1 MKEKI
6 TNWTYDL
13 KVKSEDLRKNQIYEL
28 MKDKLD
34 FFGLKDLNSFG
45 YNNWDIRDFAVLAY
59 NQSLVEAETGRKNS
73 ELGEFL
79 SKLAAPFICH
89 TKAMISEAMVEY
101 YERMRE
107 SGIEKGFF
115 DKVIESEELICKTS
129 GISSIGEDLFWKED
143 GKLKKN
149 LINELVDRVDFEI
162 MSDMVQNARVI
173 GTVAYKT
180 LSKSD
185 IMWKISEV
193 TQMVKSKFA
202 EPIDIWAVGNNNV
215 IRELV
220 SDQDIKNS
228 VDVSKNLKLIPCS
241 EGFKLY
247 QTDLISNNV
256 LLLGTNTVKGYCFA
270 PYVPFAPLTSYG
282 FKDTVI
288 NTCFGKKLF
297 RDGGRNYATIEFLE

>member
-13 KVKSEDLRKNQIYEL
+13 KVKSEGLRKNQIYEL

-34 FFGLKDLNSFG
+34 SFGLKDLDSFG
-45 YNNWDIRDFAVLAY
+45 YSNWHIQDFAVLAY

-101 YERMRE
+101 YERTRE
-107 SGIEKGFF
+107 S

-129 GISSIGEDLFWKED
+129 GIYSVDEDLLWEKD

-185 IMWKISEV
+185 IMWNISEV
-193 TQMVKSKFA
+193 IQMVKSKFA
-202 EPIDIWAVGNNNV
+202 EPINIWAIGNSNV
-215 IRELV
+215 ISKLPFV
-220 SDQDIKNS
+220 QDVKNS
-228 VDVSKNLKLIPCS
+228 ANVSKNLKLIPCD
-241 EGFKLY
+241 GDFKLY
-247 QTDLISNNV
+247 QTDLISNNI

-270 PYVPFAPLTSYG
+270 PYVSFAPLTSYG